1 MATQAGG
8 RLLRNHPYITS
19 AKDLDGWV
27 QKLAS
32 FADVPYSI
40 YTDIVQWV
48 GGSKKVTEIVDV
60 IHEWSLGNKLIYSSM
75 S

>member
-8 RLLRNHPYITS
+8 RLLRNHPFITS

-27 QKLAS
+27 QKLAN

-48 GGSKKVTEIVDV
+48 GMGGSE
-60 IHEWSLGNKLIYSSM
+60 KLQKLLTSYM
-75 S
+75 NGP

>member
-48 GGSKKVTEIVDV
+48 GGSEKLKK
-60 IHEWSLGNKLIYSSM
+60 LLMLYMNGA
-75 S
+75 